1 MTDYVKTTDFAA
13 KDALASGNPNKLIL
27 GTQIDTEFENLE
39 SAIATKLDDDDT
51 NIAKFDGVVSTDHS
65 SSDEIGYA
73 GIPQNLQTGNYTC
86 VLTDANKMIAHMS
99 GAGSGDTYTIPA
111 NSSVAFPIGTFI
123 TFVNNDS
130 SNLSIAITSDI
141 MYLAGTTTTGTRTL
155 GQNGVATA
163 LKIASTTWIIQGSA
177 LS

>member
-13 KDALASGNPNKLIL
+13 KDALASGNPSKLIL
-27 GTQIDTEFENLE
+27 GTQFETEFDNIAT
-39 SAIATKLDDDDT
+39 AIASKLDDSDT

-73 GIPQNLQTGNYTC
+73 GLPPNTQTSNYTC
-86 VLTDANKMIAHMS
+86 VLTDANKLVTHLS

-111 NSSVAFPIGTFI
+111 NASVAYPVGTFI
-123 TFVNNDS
+123 TFFNGDS
-130 SNLSIAITSDI
+130 NNLSIAITTDT

-155 GQNGVATA
+155 GQNGLATA
-163 LKIASTTWIIQGSA
+163 LKVSSTLWIIQGSA
-177 LS
+177 LT